1 MKTKKLK
8 IGKLSTTTKEVIG
21 GVVALKFIDTI
32 KK

>member
-8 IGKLSTTTKEVIG
+8 GMNLTGSTKEVIG
-21 GVVALKFIDTI
+21 GVIALKFIDTI